1 MQTAIGIHSVL
12 ASSRTNIMDI
22 KRSVILSLVGVYA
35 IFYLPKTVNA
45 NAIAKEFTGA
55 KCGSVV
61 EQFISTE
68 ETVQLSSEHL
78 LSNGAIPAG
87 CEITWLVNMQ
97 IGGGHSMENFGL
109 NITGDL
115 ELLDSQND
123 DSCTSSELFLSDEGE
138 EKDESSI
145 KQKLCGTKKIS
156 YVTYQDFVSITLR
169 VSENGAQGK
178 GFSFTVTPFYGCGG
192 FLRGTVGSELALNSP
207 AQGQSYPDNIF
218 CMWMITVPA
227 GMKAQLQCPLFDLP
241 NKKKR
246 KCKKDLVK
254 VQAAG
259 KNKAYCAKDLQKKTN
274 INSAMVT
281 VKFRSNGQATSNE
294 GFKCKVKFIP
304 Q

>member
-1 MQTAIGIHSVL
+1 
-12 ASSRTNIMDI
+12 
-22 KRSVILSLVGVYA
+22 
-35 IFYLPKTVNA
+35 
-45 NAIAKEFTGA
+45 
-55 KCGSVV
+55 
-61 EQFISTE
+61 
-68 ETVQLSSEHL
+68 
-78 LSNGAIPAG
+78 
-87 CEITWLVNMQ
+87 
-97 IGGGHSMENFGL
+97 MENFGL

-138 EKDESSI
+138 EKDESAI

-192 FLRGTVGSELALNSP
+192 YLRGSAGSELELNSP
-207 AQGQSYPDNIF
+207 SLSSQDGQTYPNDIF
-218 CMWMITVPA
+218 CMWMISVPA
-227 GMKAQLQCPLFDLP
+227 GSKAQLQCPLFDLP
-241 NKKKR
+241 NKKRR

-259 KNKAYCAKDLQKKTN
+259 KNKAYCAKDLQGKNTN
-274 INSAMVT
+274 INSPMVT
-281 VKFRSNGQATSNE
+281 VKFRSNSQSTSNE
-294 GFKCKVKFIP
+294 GFRCKVKFIP